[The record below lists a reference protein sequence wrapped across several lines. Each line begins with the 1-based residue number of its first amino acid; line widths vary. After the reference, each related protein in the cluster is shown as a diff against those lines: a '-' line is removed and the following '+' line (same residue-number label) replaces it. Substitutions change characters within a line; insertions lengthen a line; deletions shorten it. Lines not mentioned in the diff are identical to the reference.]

1 MKFGKLFGGA
11 SKITRILYGSDFH
24 GSELVFRKF
33 IASAFQYKANVLMVG
48 GDVTG
53 KAMVPIVNQG
63 GGLYEGFL
71 FGRRESAANADEL
84 EKLKKTISNVG
95 FYPIIVE
102 KDEAAELEADPQ
114 KMSARFEAEMCE
126 RIRQWMRL
134 ADEKLTPAGMQL
146 YFMAGND
153 DLYSIDEAIAEFEN
167 VRNPDMKRFE
177 MEGGYEV
184 LGISNANM
192 TPWACIRDLEE
203 DELEKKLDTLAGMV
217 QDPERAIVI
226 IHVPPYGTTLDSCP
240 DLDKN
245 LKIITQGGQVVMK
258 SAGSP
263 AVKAFIDKVQPMLT
277 LHGHIHESAGH
288 LRIGRTLA
296 INAGSEYAEGIFKG
310 ALINLEDGKVKGH
323 LLIAG

>member
-1 MKFGKLFGGA
+1 MKFGKLFGGG
-11 SKITRILYGSDFH
+11 SKITRIMYGSDFH

-33 IASAFQYKANVLMVG
+33 IAAAFQYKANVLMVG

-53 KAMVPIVNQG
+53 KAMVPVVHLG
-63 GGLYEGFL
+63 GGKYEGFL
-71 FGRRESAANADEL
+71 FGRREEANNADEL

-95 FYPIIVE
+95 FYPIIME
-102 KDEAAELEADPQ
+102 KDEAAELEADKQ
-114 KMSARFEAEMCE
+114 KMSARFEKEMCV
-126 RIRQWMRL
+126 RIREWMRL
-134 ADEKLTPAGMQL
+134 AEEKLTPAGMQL
-146 YFMAGND
+146 YFLPGND
-153 DLYSIDEAIAEFEN
+153 DLYSIDDVIAEFEN
-167 VRNPDMKRFE
+167 IRNPDMKRFE
-177 MEGGYEV
+177 IEGGYEV

-192 TPWACIRDLEE
+192 TPWACVRDLEE
-203 DELEKKLDTLAGMV
+203 DDLKKKLDTLAGLV
-217 QDPERAIVI
+217 QNPERAIVI
-226 IHVPPYGTTLDSCP
+226 IHVPPYETPLDACP

-263 AVKAFIDKVQPMLT
+263 SVKAFIEKVQPMLT

-288 LRIGRTLA
+288 IRIGRTLA

-323 LLIAG
+323 LLISG